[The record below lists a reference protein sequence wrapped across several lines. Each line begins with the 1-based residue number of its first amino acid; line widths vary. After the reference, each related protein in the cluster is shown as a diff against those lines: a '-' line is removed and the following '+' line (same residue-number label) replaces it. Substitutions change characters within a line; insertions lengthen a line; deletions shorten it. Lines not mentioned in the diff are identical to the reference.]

1 MDYLRS
7 IRFGGTD
14 GTHWFSDV
22 WSYDPRTNAWS
33 QLDCIGFIPV
43 PREGHSAALVDD
55 VMYIFGGRSEE
66 GADLGD
72 LAAFRITS
80 RRWYTFQNM
89 GTSPSPRSGHSMT
102 AYGKQIV
109 VLAGEP
115 SSAPMDPGE
124 LSLVYVLDTSKI
136 RYPVDQQIQQTPV
149 GERVPGNRRP
159 STEKSALPQSKGM
172 LAREPSAGPPDGPK
186 RMFSGSR
193 ESIAGGPGT
202 ILRVQEN
209 GPVNLLTS
217 TNPGS
222 RLPRAAGAQAPPGPP
237 PQQAPPRRM
246 NGIPPTTIGPRS
258 QTPTKDTRNY
268 GPPLDTSRA
277 ASFDRQEPQSK
288 MQEASRGLSNQ
299 TMSPSNRRM
308 SPTTNGI
315 INTTGHGRGTPTPQ
329 TVRPSNAQ
337 HDEESNINDMQTSP
351 PHRDQQRPSIEEMVA
366 AQHSTP
372 VQKRSAPTQH
382 DTFEDRSMSRNGAV
396 RGHDLLLEQ
405 LESMGQE
412 LEVIKSRNVWY
423 ASELALARKAG
434 YRQRGSPSPTF
445 DERAE
450 QSFRDDEKPL
460 VEALI
465 AMKTELAD
473 VQNSVESRVL
483 EASQKVVDAEQQRDK
498 AIQEAI
504 YAKAKLAAYSGSQLG
519 TPQLEDTSRDFAEAD
534 RSMDMSR
541 KLGVV
546 LAEQATHRSKIEELM
561 AELASEKRVRELAE
575 SSADAAH
582 RRATELDQAHN
593 PGEIDGL
600 RAELY
605 EVQKIARDEAASKAE
620 ALARAKVLEVDIE
633 DLKGQLEEAVKNSD
647 AQFAT
652 LGSLREAV
660 AATNDKGSLLM
671 RQLDEE
677 RTHREEL
684 QRKLLQLRSEH
695 EERTGELETTTK
707 KLHDAEQLAD
717 KHANEA
723 QTHRMAVMSGLENL
737 SSRNPNGQRNALH
750 DKRIAILQEQL
761 DSSNELTRKNQL
773 DADNAAEKLRRA
785 EERIAGLE
793 TYQEQ
798 ASRENL
804 GVRKQLQ
811 EAVRGAQI
819 LQAQHNDVQK
829 QLESHQRD
837 TSALAVQHN
846 ALKELLDE
854 RPSSASGQG
863 RSRNLDIPGGRLGNP
878 DRDQTRDLE
887 LQLAES
893 KRLLEDTKAM
903 YDARAEE
910 AERSYKE
917 KVDQLEQD
925 YQSAV
930 YYVKGTEKM
939 LKRMKDELTKSKEKG
954 SRLESE
960 IEEGRRINAELRSMD
975 GEPPADWE
983 NERQQLRREIEEMQ
997 ESLKGSISHLDR
1009 QMQEVKS
1016 ELRNAQQERD
1026 HYRANNEEAQNQ
1038 LTMATRKAREDI
1050 EQLRS
1055 ENAQLE
1061 SRAMD
1066 AEHKVSMLLDQVDSS
1081 VDKYRRQSQQMS
1093 SEGYN
1098 HTRNTSTNS
1107 FNLGGHSHNTSIGA
1121 DSAFSAT
1128 APDNRNSIALDSLAT
1143 ELETLRTQWEGTHRT
1158 YRLSSQFDFERTPTT
1173 ATGGELSDSL
1183 ASWRKRLDAEERSKE
1198 SSRSPPLQSL
1208 TSPSG
1213 GMTNGRVASPR
1224 GGEMERERL
1233 RGGMTSQLR
1242 RHEGEP
1248 TPMNVI

>member
-1 MDYLRS
+1 
-7 IRFGGTD
+7 
-14 GTHWFSDV
+14 
-22 WSYDPRTNAWS
+22 
-33 QLDCIGFIPV
+33 
-43 PREGHSAALVDD
+43 
-55 VMYIFGGRSEE
+55 MYIFGGRSEE
-66 GADLGD
+66 GTDLGD

-115 SSAPMDPGE
+115 SSAPMDAGE

-159 STEKSALPQSKGM
+159 STEKSALPLSKGM
-172 LAREPSAGPPDGPK
+172 LARDPSAGPPDGPK

-193 ESIAGGPGT
+193 ESIAGGPGVM
-202 ILRVQEN
+202 LKGQEN
-209 GPVNLLTS
+209 SMVNPPMS
-217 TNPGS
+217 TTQGS
-222 RLPRAAGAQAPPGPP
+222 RLPRAAGAQTLSGAP
-237 PQQAPPRRM
+237 PQQVLPSRL
-246 NGIPPTTIGPRS
+246 NGIPPTTIGSRS
-258 QTPTKDTRNY
+258 QTPTKDNRSY

-277 ASFDRQEPQSK
+277 ASFDRQEAQSK
-288 MQEASRGLSNQ
+288 MQDPPRGLSNQ
-299 TMSPSNRRM
+299 ATNPSNRTM
-308 SPTTNGI
+308 SPTTNGVI
-315 INTTGHGRGTPTPQ
+315 GPLSQGRATPTPQ
-329 TVRPSNAQ
+329 TARPFNTQ
-337 HDEESNINDMQTSP
+337 YDEEEPPEVNNMQTSP
-351 PHRDQQRPSIEEMVA
+351 PGHDQQRPSIEETVT
-366 AQHSTP
+366 AQHSSP
-372 VQKRSAPTQH
+372 VPQKRSGPTQH
-382 DTFEDRSMSRNGAV
+382 DVLEDRSISRSAAG
-396 RGHDLLLEQ
+396 RGRDLLLEQ
-405 LESMGQE
+405 LESMTKE
-412 LEVIKSRNVWY
+412 LEMIKSRNAWY
-423 ASELALARKAG
+423 TSELALARKAG
-434 YRQRGSPSPTF
+434 YQQRGSPSPTF
-445 DERAE
+445 DDGGG
-450 QSFRDDEKPL
+450 QSFGDEEKAL

-465 AMKTELAD
+465 AMKTELAN
-473 VQNSVESRVL
+473 VQNSVESRVQ
-483 EASQKVVDAEQQRDK
+483 EASQKVADAEQQRDK
-498 AIQEAI
+498 AIREAV
-504 YAKAKLAAYSGSQLG
+504 YAKAKLAAHGGSQAG
-519 TPQLEDTSRDFAEAD
+519 TPQFEDTSRDFTEAD

-541 KLGVV
+541 KLGAA
-546 LAEQATHRSKIEELM
+546 LAQQAAHRSKIDDLM
-561 AELASEKRVRELAE
+561 AELESEKRVRELAE

-582 RRATELDQAHN
+582 KRATELDRARN
-593 PGEIDGL
+593 PGEIDTL
-600 RAELY
+600 RAALY
-605 EVQKIARDEAASKAE
+605 EAERTARDEAASKAE
-620 ALARAKVLEVDIE
+620 ALARTRVLEVDVE
-633 DLKGQLEEAVKNSD
+633 GLKGQLDEAVRNFD

-660 AATNDKGSLLM
+660 SASHEKSSMLM
-671 RQLDEE
+671 RKLDEE

-684 QRKLLQLRSEH
+684 QHKLLQLRSEH
-695 EERTGELETTTK
+695 EERTGELENTAK
-707 KLHDAEQLAD
+707 KLQDAEELAD

-723 QTHRMAVMSGLENL
+723 QMHRMAVLSGLENL
-737 SSRNPNGQRNALH
+737 RSRSPDGQRNAVH
-750 DKRIAILQEQL
+750 DKRMAVLQDQL
-761 DSSNELTRKNQL
+761 NAANELVRKNQL

-798 ASRENL
+798 ASRESL
-804 GVRKQLQ
+804 SVRKQLQ
-811 EAVRGAQI
+811 EAVRGAQM
-819 LQAQHNDVQK
+819 LQAQHNIVQK
-829 QLESHQRD
+829 QLEGHQRD
-837 TSALAVQHN
+837 QSTLVAQHN

-854 RPSSASGQG
+854 RPPSASGQG
-863 RSRNLDIPGGRLGNP
+863 RSRNLDVPSGHLGNS
-878 DRDQTRDLE
+878 DRDQLRDLE
-887 LQLAES
+887 QQLTES
-893 KRLLEDTKAM
+893 KRVLEDTKAA

-910 AERSYKE
+910 AERSYRE

-960 IEEGRRINAELRSMD
+960 LEEGRRVNAELRSMD

-1016 ELRNAQQERD
+1016 ELRNAQLERD
-1026 HYRANNEEAQNQ
+1026 HYRASNEEAQNQ
-1038 LTMATRKAREDI
+1038 LTIATQKARDDI

-1055 ENAQLE
+1055 ENAELE
-1061 SRAMD
+1061 ARAMD

-1081 VDKYRRQSQQMS
+1081 VDKYRRRSQQMPLD
-1093 SEGYN
+1093 GFN

-1121 DSAFSAT
+1121 DSAFSTT
-1128 APDNRNSIALDSLAT
+1128 APDNRNSVALDSLAT

-1183 ASWRKRLDAEERSKE
+1183 ANWRKRLDAEERSKE
-1198 SSRSPPLQSL
+1198 SSRSPPLPSP

-1224 GGEMERERL
+1224 GAEIERERQ
-1233 RGGMTSQLR
+1233 RGGMTSPFR

-1248 TPMNVI
+1248 APMNIL